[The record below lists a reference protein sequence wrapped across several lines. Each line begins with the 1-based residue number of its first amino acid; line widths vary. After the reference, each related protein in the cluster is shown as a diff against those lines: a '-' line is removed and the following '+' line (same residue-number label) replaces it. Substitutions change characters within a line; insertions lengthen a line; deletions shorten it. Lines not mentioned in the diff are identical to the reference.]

1 MDYLLTPEQTE
12 MRDLARRIAEE
23 KIRPVAAEYD
33 LRQEFPWPIVKIFAQ
48 TDLFRTFIPV
58 EYDGLGG
65 GIFELALITEELSR
79 GCGGIALALA
89 GTALGAYPVIL
100 FGTEEQKRRLLPA
113 VAAGEKLCAFAL
125 TEPDAGSDAG
135 AQKTTAKKVKGG
147 YLLNGTKQWITNGG
161 EAKIYTV
168 ITITD
173 RAKGSRGISAF
184 IVEDG
189 TEGFNYGKKED
200 KMGIRASSTR
210 ELSFNDCYIPESN
223 ILGRE
228 GMGFSI
234 AMRTLDRTRP
244 GVAAQAVGIAQ
255 AALEL
260 ALNYAHQRIQFGK
273 PISSFQSIQNM
284 LADMATEIEAA
295 RALIYQAAR
304 HIDSGARDI
313 SKVSAMSKLLASDV
327 AMRVTT
333 DAVQILG
340 GYGYMKD
347 YPAEKLMRDAKITQ
361 IYEGTNQI
369 QRLVIATSMIKE
381 LVSKR

>member
-33 LRQEFPWPIVKIFAQ
+33 VRQEFPWPIVKIFAQ

-58 EYDGLGG
+58 EYEGLGG
-65 GIFELALITEELSR
+65 GILELALITEELSR

-113 VAAGEKLCAFAL
+113 VAAGEKLCGFAL
-125 TEPDAGSDAG
+125 TEPEAGSDAG

-168 ITITD
+168 IAITD

-210 ELSFNDCYIPESN
+210 ELSFHDCFIPESA

-260 ALNYAHQRIQFGK
+260 ALEYAHQRVQFGK

-381 LVSKR
+381 LVSRK